1 MLKVIKSGFYT
12 TIQDSGRFGY
22 RAYGVPV
29 SGVMDSYS
37 SHFANSILGN
47 DADCA
52 VLEITMS
59 GPELHFLEP
68 TQIAIAGAD
77 MAPMLNGNV
86 ISNNQ
91 VVGIRPNDIL
101 SFAGL
106 RIGLRCYLALKEG
119 LKTNEVL
126 GSRSMYKTITESD
139 TIKAGDEI
147 YYEKASTNS
156 IKTYSN
162 VKYDQSLISVNI
174 IEVEKGPEYDELSQ
188 DQKDKLSSF
197 QFEVSKLNNRM
208 AYQLKPLLPNTL
220 KAIIT
225 SPVLPGTVQLT
236 PNGNLIVLMRDC
248 QTTGGYPRVL
258 QLTERSLNILSQKR
272 QGDILYFRLNVL

>member
-1 MLKVIKSGFYT
+1 MLKVVKSGFYT

-37 SHFANSILGN
+37 SHYANSILGN

-52 VLEITMS
+52 VLEITMI
-59 GPELHFLEP
+59 GPELHFDEP

-77 MAPMLNGNV
+77 MGPMLNGNL

-91 VVGIRPNDIL
+91 VIDIKPNDVL
-101 SFAGL
+101 SFEGL
-106 RIGLRCYLALKEG
+106 RKGLRCYLAIKGG
-119 LKTNEVL
+119 LQSEVYL
-126 GSRSMYKTITESD
+126 GSRSMYNTITESG
-139 TIKAGDEI
+139 TLKAGEKI
-147 YYEKASTNS
+147 YYEKSPSNS

-162 VKYDQSLISVNI
+162 VKYDHDLLSTNI
-174 IEVEKGPEYDELSQ
+174 LEVENGPEYNELPQ
-188 DQKDKLSSF
+188 ELKNKLSTL
-197 QFEVSKLNNRM
+197 QFKVSKFNNRM
-208 AYQLKPLLPNTL
+208 AYQLEPLIPNTL
-220 KAIIT
+220 KTIIT

-236 PNGNLIVLMRDC
+236 PNGNLIILVRDC

-272 QGDILYFRLNVL
+272 QEEQVSFRLTY

>member
-1 MLKVIKSGFYT
+1 MLKVVKSGFYT

-22 RAYGVPV
+22 RAFGVPI
-29 SGVMDSYS
+29 SGSMDSYS
-37 SHFANSILGN
+37 SHYANSILGN
-47 DADCA
+47 DRDCA

-59 GPELHFLEP
+59 GPELHFQEP

-77 MAPMLNGNV
+77 LTPKLNGKL

-91 VVGIRPNDIL
+91 VIDIKFNDVL

-106 RIGLRCYLALKEG
+106 RNGLRCYLAIKGG
-119 LKTNEVL
+119 LQSEVYI
-126 GSRSMYKTITESD
+126 GSRSMYNTITESG
-139 TIKAGDEI
+139 TLKAGEKI
-147 YYEKASTNS
+147 YYEKSPSNS

-162 VKYDQSLISVNI
+162 VKYDNSLLSTDIL
-174 IEVEKGPEYDELSQ
+174 EVEKGPEYNGLSQ
-188 DQKDKLSSF
+188 DLKDKLSKL
-197 QFEVSKLNNRM
+197 QFKLSKFNNRM
-208 AYQLKPLLPNTL
+208 AYQLEPLIPNTL
-220 KAIIT
+220 QPIIT

-258 QLTERSLNILSQKR
+258 QLTERSLNIISQKG
-272 QGDILYFRLNVL
+272 QGEKIFFRLTN